1 MISPMAYL
9 GLSDSSQ
16 LTTEGFEKLPDQ
28 IMYPYAVPYDLQKP
42 CVYQMSLLTSHD
54 TPLIVSQ
61 DNYTAHVGNV
71 CRSVCF
77 SFGKRTG
84 GSARRPNECFV
95 LEPSEMIV
103 GCFVYKNW
111 WRFRRSGLVQA
122 AASASVSGERELGSR
137 SGAHALRC
145 RLINGIGAS

>member
-1 MISPMAYL
+1 MN
-9 GLSDSSQ
+9 
-16 LTTEGFEKLPDQ
+16 
-28 IMYPYAVPYDLQKP
+28 
-42 CVYQMSLLTSHD
+42 
-54 TPLIVSQ
+54 TPQNTGIL
-61 DNYTAHVGNV
+61 DNFTVHVGNV
-71 CRSVCF
+71 CLCFCF

-103 GCFVYKNW
+103 NW
-111 WRFRRSGLVQA
+111 WRFRRSGLVMA

-137 SGAHALRC
+137 SGAYALRC